1 MPTDHDQLQS
11 IPTPARSRELI
22 GRAARPSVSTGLS
35 TYARGLSLES
45 TLVSSFV
52 AETSRRLPRGWAH
65 LGLQFV
71 IWMGFYVVYQVARGA
86 ADRSVAS
93 AFQNGE
99 WVLRQERELG
109 ALFEPAIQR
118 VVDTS
123 SILVTLT
130 SFTYWLSQFAVVGI
144 TLLWVYFRHHE
155 RFAGFRNWL
164 IAANLVGLVGY
175 ILMPTAPP
183 RMFPEWGFVDTL
195 GQFSSINH
203 DSGLISFASNP
214 YAAMPSLH
222 AMDALI
228 VGIVM
233 FGLVRSRLA
242 KALWLAW
249 PIWVSFAVI
258 STGNH
263 YWLDVVAGFVLA
275 LATGLALRRVRTLR
289 PQRA

>member
-1 MPTDHDQLQS
+1 
-11 IPTPARSRELI
+11 
-22 GRAARPSVSTGLS
+22 
-35 TYARGLSLES
+35 
-45 TLVSSFV
+45 VSSFV

-65 LGLQFV
+65 LAFQFV

-86 ADRSVAS
+86 ADRSVAD

-99 WVLRQERELG
+99 WVLRTENQIG
-109 ALFEPAIQR
+109 ALFEPAVQR

-123 SILVTLT
+123 SIVVMLT
-130 SFTYWLSQFAVVGI
+130 SYTYWLSQFAVVGI
-144 TLLWVYFRHHE
+144 TLLWVYFRHQE
-155 RFAGFRNWL
+155 RFAAFRNWL
-164 IAANLVGLVGY
+164 IAANLVGLLGY
-175 ILMPTAPP
+175 VFMPTAPP

-195 GQFSSINH
+195 AQYSSVNH
-203 DSGLISFASNP
+203 SSGLIALASNP

-233 FGLVRSRLA
+233 FGLVRSRIA
-242 KALWLAW
+242 KVLWLAW

-263 YWLDVVAGFVLA
+263 YWLDIVAGFVLA
-275 LATGLALRRVRTLR
+275 VATGFALRRISTLR
-289 PQRA
+289 LRRA

>member
-1 MPTDHDQLQS
+1 
-11 IPTPARSRELI
+11 
-22 GRAARPSVSTGLS
+22 
-35 TYARGLSLES
+35 
-45 TLVSSFV
+45 
-52 AETSRRLPRGWAH
+52 
-65 LGLQFV
+65 
-71 IWMGFYVVYQVARGA
+71 MGFYVVYEVARGA

-93 AFQNGE
+93 AFHNGE
-99 WVLRQERELG
+99 WVLRQEDGVG
-109 ALFEPAIQR
+109 ALFEPAVQR

-123 SILVTLT
+123 SIMVTLT
-130 SFTYWLSQFAVVGI
+130 SYTYWLSQFAVVGM

-155 RFAGFRNWL
+155 KFAGFRNWL
-164 IAANLVGLVGY
+164 ITANLVGLVGY
-175 ILMPTAPP
+175 VLMPTAPP

-228 VGIVM
+228 VGVIM
-233 FGLVRSRLA
+233 FGLVRSRVA

-249 PIWVSFAVI
+249 PAWVAFSVI

-275 LATGLALRRVRTLR
+275 VATGLALRRVRTLR
-289 PQRA
+289 LQRA

>member
-1 MPTDHDQLQS
+1 
-11 IPTPARSRELI
+11 
-22 GRAARPSVSTGLS
+22 
-35 TYARGLSLES
+35 
-45 TLVSSFV
+45 
-52 AETSRRLPRGWAH
+52 
-65 LGLQFV
+65 
-71 IWMGFYVVYQVARGA
+71 VYQIARGA
-86 ADRSVAS
+86 ADRSVAD

-99 WVLRQERELG
+99 WVLRTESQIG
-109 ALFEPAIQR
+109 ALFEPAVQR

-123 SILVTLT
+123 SIMVTLT
-130 SFTYWLSQFAVVGI
+130 SYTYWLSQFAVVGI

-164 IAANLVGLVGY
+164 IVANLIGLLGY
-175 ILMPTAPP
+175 VFMPTAPP

-195 GQFSSINH
+195 AQYSSVNH
-203 DSGLISFASNP
+203 SSGLIAFTANP

-233 FGLVRSRLA
+233 FGLVRSRVA

-263 YWLDVVAGFVLA
+263 YWLDVVAGFLIA
-275 LATGLALRRVRTLR
+275 IATGVALRRARLPRLR
-289 PQRA
+289 RA

>member
-1 MPTDHDQLQS
+1 MTSH
-11 IPTPARSRELI
+11 
-22 GRAARPSVSTGLS
+22 AADRP
-35 TYARGLSLES
+35 
-45 TLVSSFV
+45 
-52 AETSRRLPRGWAH
+52 RRLPRGWAH
-65 LGLQFV
+65 LAFQFL

-86 ADRSVAS
+86 ADRDVAS
-93 AFQNGE
+93 AFHNGE
-99 WVLRQERELG
+99 WVLRTESQVG
-109 ALFEPAIQR
+109 ALFEPAVQR

-123 SILVTLT
+123 SVLVTLT
-130 SFTYWLSQFAVVGI
+130 SYTYWLSQFAVVGI

-164 IAANLVGLVGY
+164 IFANLVGLLGY
-175 ILMPTAPP
+175 VFMPTAPP

-195 GQFSSINH
+195 AQYSSVNH
-203 DSGLISFASNP
+203 SSGLIAFASNP

-233 FGLVRSRLA
+233 FGVVRSRVA
-242 KALWLAW
+242 KALWFAW

-263 YWLDVVAGFVLA
+263 YWLDVVAGFAIA
-275 LATGLALRRVRTLR
+275 LATGYVLRRASTLR
-289 PQRA
+289 LRRA